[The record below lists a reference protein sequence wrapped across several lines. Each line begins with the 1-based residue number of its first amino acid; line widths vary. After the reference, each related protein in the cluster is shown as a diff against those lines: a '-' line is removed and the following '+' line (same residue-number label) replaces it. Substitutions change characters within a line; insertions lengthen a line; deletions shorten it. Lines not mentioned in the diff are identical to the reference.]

1 MSRRR
6 LLLAVL
12 LVGVALALPHAGLAQ
27 YNGGIAPPDSATE
40 GGSQINDL
48 YWIVMGVTIAI
59 FLLVEGAIVWFVL
72 RFRRRP
78 GTSFEADAPQIHGN
92 TRLELVWTVVPF
104 LILVAILV
112 VTIVK
117 VPSVEARP
125 DAGDES
131 LVVRVA
137 GHQFYWEYTYGNGVV
152 SVDTLRLP
160 VDRPVRL
167 ELVAYDVIHSW
178 WVPELT
184 GKRDAIPGTTNTLDF
199 TVTRIGSFRGQCAEL
214 CGVQHAVM
222 RTTVEVVPPD
232 AFDGWLAAEAK
243 AQAAGASELGRQTWE
258 GVCAKCHG
266 LDGQGGYGPAIA
278 GNSLLADPAG
288 LAALLAE
295 GRDNPQVDG
304 YMPAVSG
311 SWPGDGRQL
320 EALLAYI
327 ASTPELAPAG
337 AGGQGG

>member
-6 LLLAVL
+6 LLVAILLAG
-12 LVGVALALPHAGLAQ
+12 LVLALPHAGLAQ

-40 GGSQINDL
+40 SGSQINDL

-72 RFRRRP
+72 RFRRRR
-78 GTSFEADAPQIHGN
+78 GTPFQADAPQIHGN
-92 TRLELVWTVVPF
+92 TRLELAWTVVP
-104 LILVAILV
+104 LLVLVAILA

-125 DAGDES
+125 APGEEP

-137 GHQFYWEYTYGNGVV
+137 GHQFYWEYTYPNGVV
-152 SVDTLRLP
+152 GVDTLRLP
-160 VDRPVRL
+160 AQRSVRL
-167 ELVAYDVIHSW
+167 ELVAHDVIHSW

-184 GKRDAIPGTTNTLDF
+184 GKRDVIPGTTNTLDF
-199 TVTRIGSFRGQCAEL
+199 TVTKTGSFRGQCAEL

-222 RTTVEVVPPD
+222 RTVVEVVDGAGFD
-232 AFDGWLAAEAK
+232 AWLAAEAD
-243 AQAAGASELGRQTWE
+243 AQAAGTSELGRATWE

-266 LDGQGGYGPAIA
+266 LDGKGGYGPQIA
-278 GNSLLADPAG
+278 GNSLLGDAAG

-304 YMPAVSG
+304 AMPAVSG

-320 EALLAYI
+320 DALVDFI
-327 ASTPELAPAG
+327 ASTPGLAPAG